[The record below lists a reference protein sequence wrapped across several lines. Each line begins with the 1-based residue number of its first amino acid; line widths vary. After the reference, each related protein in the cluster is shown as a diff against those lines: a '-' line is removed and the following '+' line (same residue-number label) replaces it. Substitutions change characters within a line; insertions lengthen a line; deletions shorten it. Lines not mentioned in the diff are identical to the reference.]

1 MPTDE
6 LEHELRR
13 AIASAAAEYQHPEQ
27 AKQRLLQRDYR
38 PGSGRRRLT
47 AGGGAA
53 AVAGSVALRPGPVRR
68 PRLVPA
74 LRAGTIRTA
83 AFTITRNANGTATLT
98 INARVLF
105 DPSTLQGDLA
115 QYGIPAKVTS
125 ASFCSSDP
133 APGGFSQ
140 AVTFSPAIQGATAR
154 SRCATRP
161 SRSTPPPCPP
171 EPNSASAPSRSPTET
186 TPRWGSSARTPT
198 PAPAP
203 RPRPRLPAAR
213 GCTGRLRR
221 VVTSRAASRARLPR
235 GEGTGRSLPWW
246 CPGLRRRS
254 DTPGQ
259 TFDRLYPSRLGWQ
272 ETHVDLVGNCSG
284 PSSS

>member
-27 AKQRLLQRDYR
+27 ARQRLLQRDYR

-47 AGGGAA
+47 AGVAAA
-53 AVAGSVALRPGPVRR
+53 AVAGSVALGLGVSGGLGSSPPSG
-68 PRLVPA
+68 
-74 LRAGTIRTA
+74 AGTIRTA

-133 APGGFSQ
+133 APSGFSQ
-140 AVTFSPAIQGATAR
+140 AVTFSPAIQGD
-154 SRCATRP
+154 SGP
-161 SRSTPPPCPP
+161 QQVH
-171 EPNSASAPSRSPTET
+171 NPTVT
-186 TPRWGSSARTPT
+186 IN
-198 PAPAP
+198 
-203 RPRPRLPAAR
+203 PAAMPAGTELSVGVFQVSNR
-213 GCTGRLRR
+213 DNAALGLINANSYTCTSTAPTAPPSSG
-221 VVTSRAASRARLPR
+221 ARLHWN
-235 GEGTGRSLPWW
+235 GSAGS
-246 CPGLRRRS
+246 
-254 DTPGQ
+254 
-259 TFDRLYPSRLGWQ
+259 
-272 ETHVDLVGNCSG
+272 
-284 PSSS
+284 